1 MGNCIRHESPMQWG
15 GDDWEDGLFSA
26 PERGGRDV
34 AVAVEAEETE
44 ELLEKSRRHRSSNA
58 EVPSVAAPARNEVKI
73 RITKR
78 QLEELLGKPGAEEA
92 KPVQQLVSQ
101 LMAMTASDRFE
112 TGQRSWR
119 PALKSIPE
127 FGVQNM

>member
-15 GDDWEDGLFSA
+15 GDDWEDGLSSS
-26 PERGGRDV
+26 PESGADP
-34 AVAVEAEETE
+34 AVAADLEETE
-44 ELLEKSRRHRSSNA
+44 DLLEKSRQRWSGNA
-58 EVPSVAAPARNEVKI
+58 AATPAVAAARVEVKI

-78 QLEELLGKPGAEEA
+78 QLEELLGKPDTKEE
-92 KPVQQLVSQ
+92 KTVERLVSQ
-101 LMAMTASDRFE
+101 LMAISASDRFE

-127 FGVQNM
+127 VN

>member
-1 MGNCIRHESPMQWG
+1 MGNCIRHESQMQWG

-26 PERGGRDV
+26 SESSGAARVAADV
-34 AVAVEAEETE
+34 EGTE
-44 ELLEKSRRHRSSNA
+44 ELLEKSGGCRSSNA
-58 EVPSVAAPARNEVKI
+58 AACPAAAAARKEVRI

-78 QLEELLGKPGAEEA
+78 QLKELLGKPDMGEE
-92 KPVQQLVSQ
+92 KPVERLVSQ
-101 LMAMTASDRFE
+101 LMAMSASDWLE

-127 FGVQNM
+127 VN